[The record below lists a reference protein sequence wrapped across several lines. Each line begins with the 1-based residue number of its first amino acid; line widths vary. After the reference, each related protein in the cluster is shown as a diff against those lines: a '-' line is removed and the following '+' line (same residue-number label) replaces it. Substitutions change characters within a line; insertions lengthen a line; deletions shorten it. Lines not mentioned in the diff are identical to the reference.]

1 MYKDLLIMH
10 NILTIIKRDIKA
22 LLTHFF
28 PLVIAIGLCML
39 PPLYAWFNIYS
50 NWDPYGN
57 SSNVK
62 IAVASEDVGWTDDE
76 TGESYNAGDE
86 VIDSL
91 KENNS
96 IDWVMLDSSEKA
108 VDGVKSGAY
117 YAAVVLSDDFSRN
130 MYHGFMDGLK
140 QPTITYYENEKKN
153 AVAAKITDTA
163 VSTLKNSI
171 DQMYVEIVVS
181 TLFEDADK
189 VEERVNGSDTESGSD
204 SDTPKLINTFSDR
217 IDDVNENIKAYKL
230 LLTSLT
236 AADERLNT
244 SLQDAD
250 ADLDSL
256 QQKAGSASDTLS
268 DKTASGVL
276 DDMNKI
282 ASNIDS
288 DLSDLQDAL
297 DRVQNA
303 ADSSEKQAA
312 YAMVEKNLKNIRS
325 KLNSMIDS
333 LSKLKPHTHLLQNKV
348 NRVIT
353 KLQSQVSDIN
363 KILDLMDDV
372 SGDIDSGLSSLDRT
386 LQQKINRLH
395 DSYNN
400 TILPAVEDAVDNI
413 DGALQDGSTALGS
426 ISEDIAVM
434 RQIVSGTRQSV
445 TDLNGVMSNTSQSLD
460 DISKDLDDLK
470 NELNGLTERELL
482 QKILDFMHG
491 DPEGYGK
498 FLAEPVG
505 IESEAIYPV
514 ENYGSGV
521 APFYTT
527 LALWVGCIFL
537 LALMKITPSTEGLKD
552 PRPYQLFFGRFGI
565 LFLLGQLQWIVI
577 YIGNIYVLKTQCL
590 HPGRMFLT
598 GAVTSFTF
606 MLLCYAVTLA
616 FADLGK
622 AIIVVIVVLQI
633 AGSSGTYP
641 IEVLPEFFQKVY
653 VFFPFPYAINAMREC
668 MFGYYENDY
677 IIYMLQLLAFAAAAL
692 LLGLVIRMPFINVK
706 NFMQQRMKDTGMM

>member
-1 MYKDLLIMH
+1 MH

-76 TGESYNAGDE
+76 TGESYNAGDD

-189 VEERVNGSDTESGSD
+189 VEERVTGSDTESGSD

-256 QQKAGSASDTLS
+256 QKKAGSASDTLS
-268 DKTASGVL
+268 GKTASGVL

-363 KILDLMDDV
+363 KILDLMDDL

-400 TILPAVEDAVDNI
+400 TILPAVEDAVDTI
-413 DGALQDGSTALGS
+413 DGALQDGATAMGS

-498 FLAEPVG
+498 FLAEPVE

>member
-1 MYKDLLIMH
+1 MH

-76 TGESYNAGDE
+76 TGESYNAGDD

-189 VEERVNGSDTESGSD
+189 VEERVTGSDTESGSD

-236 AADERLNT
+236 SANERLNT

-268 DKTASGVL
+268 DKTVSGVL

-312 YAMVEKNLKNIRS
+312 YAMVEKNLRNIRS

-363 KILDLMDDV
+363 KILDLMDDL

-400 TILPAVEDAVDNI
+400 TILPAVEDAVDTI

-498 FLAEPVG
+498 FLAEPVE
-505 IESEAIYPV
+505 IESDAIYPV

>member
-1 MYKDLLIMH
+1 MH

-76 TGESYNAGDE
+76 TGESYNAGDD

-189 VEERVNGSDTESGSD
+189 VEERVTGSNTESGSD

-236 AADERLNT
+236 SANERLNT

-268 DKTASGVL
+268 GKTASGVL

-312 YAMVEKNLKNIRS
+312 YAMVEKNLRNIRS

-348 NRVIT
+348 NRIIT

-363 KILDLMDDV
+363 KILDLMDDL

-400 TILPAVEDAVDNI
+400 TILPAVEDAVDTI

-470 NELNGLTERELL
+470 NELNGLTEREFL

>member
-1 MYKDLLIMH
+1 MH

-76 TGESYNAGDE
+76 TGESYNAGDD

-189 VEERVNGSDTESGSD
+189 VEERVTGSDTESGSD

-236 AADERLNT
+236 SADERLNT

-268 DKTASGVL
+268 GKTASGVL

-312 YAMVEKNLKNIRS
+312 YAMVEKNLRNIRS

-363 KILDLMDDV
+363 KILDLMDDL

-400 TILPAVEDAVDNI
+400 TILPAVEDAVDTI

>member
-1 MYKDLLIMH
+1 MH

-76 TGESYNAGDE
+76 TGESYNAGDD

-189 VEERVNGSDTESGSD
+189 VEERVTGSDTESGSD

-236 AADERLNT
+236 SANERLNT

-268 DKTASGVL
+268 DKTVSGVL

-282 ASNIDS
+282 ASNVDS

-312 YAMVEKNLKNIRS
+312 YAMVEKNLRNIRS

-363 KILDLMDDV
+363 KILDLMDDL

-400 TILPAVEDAVDNI
+400 TILPAVEDAVDTI

-470 NELNGLTERELL
+470 NELNGLTEREFL

-498 FLAEPVG
+498 FLAEPVE

>member
-1 MYKDLLIMH
+1 MH

-76 TGESYNAGDE
+76 TGESYNAGDD

-117 YAAVVLSDDFSRN
+117 YAAVVLSEDFSRN

-189 VEERVNGSDTESGSD
+189 VEERVTGSDTESGSD

-236 AADERLNT
+236 SANERLNT

-268 DKTASGVL
+268 DKTVSGVL

-312 YAMVEKNLKNIRS
+312 YAMVEKNLKNIRG

-353 KLQSQVSDIN
+353 KLQSHVSDIN
-363 KILDLMDDV
+363 KILDLMDDL

-386 LQQKINRLH
+386 LQKKINRLH

-400 TILPAVEDAVDNI
+400 TILPAVEDAVDTI

>member
-1 MYKDLLIMH
+1 MH

-22 LLTHFF
+22 LLSHFF

-76 TGESYNAGDE
+76 TGESYNAGDD
-86 VIDSL
+86 VLDSL

-189 VEERVNGSDTESGSD
+189 VEERVTGSDTESGSD

-236 AADERLNT
+236 SANERLNT

-268 DKTASGVL
+268 DKTVSGVL
-276 DDMNKI
+276 DDMNRI
-282 ASNIDS
+282 ASNVDS

-312 YAMVEKNLKNIRS
+312 YAMVEKNLRNIRS

-363 KILDLMDDV
+363 KILDLMDDL

-400 TILPAVEDAVDNI
+400 TILPAVEDAVDTI

>member
-1 MYKDLLIMH
+1 MH

-76 TGESYNAGDE
+76 TGESYNAGDD

-96 IDWVMLDSSEKA
+96 IDWVILDSSEKA

-117 YAAVVLSDDFSRN
+117 YAAVVLSDDFSCN

-189 VEERVNGSDTESGSD
+189 VEERVTGSDTESGSD

-236 AADERLNT
+236 SANERLNT
-244 SLQDAD
+244 SLQDSD

-268 DKTASGVL
+268 DKTVSGVL
-276 DDMNKI
+276 DNMNKI
-282 ASNIDS
+282 ASNVDS

-312 YAMVEKNLKNIRS
+312 YAMVEKNLRNIRS

-363 KILDLMDDV
+363 KILDLMDDL

-400 TILPAVEDAVDNI
+400 TILPAVEDAVDTI

-434 RQIVSGTRQSV
+434 RHIVSGTRQSV

-470 NELNGLTERELL
+470 NELNGLTEREFL

>member
-1 MYKDLLIMH
+1 MH

-189 VEERVNGSDTESGSD
+189 VEERVTGSDTESGSD

-236 AADERLNT
+236 SANERLNT

-268 DKTASGVL
+268 DKTVSGVL
-276 DDMNKI
+276 DDMNRI
-282 ASNIDS
+282 ASNVDS

-363 KILDLMDDV
+363 KILDLMDDL

-400 TILPAVEDAVDNI
+400 TILPAVEDAVDTI

-470 NELNGLTERELL
+470 NELNGLTEREFL

>member
-1 MYKDLLIMH
+1 MH

-76 TGESYNAGDE
+76 TGESYNAGDD

-189 VEERVNGSDTESGSD
+189 VEERVTGSDTESGSD

-236 AADERLNT
+236 SANERLNT

-268 DKTASGVL
+268 DKTVSGVL

-282 ASNIDS
+282 ASNVDS

-312 YAMVEKNLKNIRS
+312 YAMVEKNLKNIRG

-353 KLQSQVSDIN
+353 KLQSHVSDIN
-363 KILDLMDDV
+363 KILDLMDDL

-386 LQQKINRLH
+386 LQKKINRLH

-400 TILPAVEDAVDNI
+400 TILPAVEDAVDTI

-565 LFLLGQLQWIVI
+565 LFLLGQLQWIII

>member
-268 DKTASGVL
+268 GKTASGVL

-348 NRVIT
+348 NRIIT

-400 TILPAVEDAVDNI
+400 TILPAVEDAVDTI
-413 DGALQDGSTALGS
+413 DGALQDGATAMGS

-470 NELNGLTERELL
+470 NELNGLTEREFL

-498 FLAEPVG
+498 FLAEPVE

>member
-268 DKTASGVL
+268 GKTASGVL

-400 TILPAVEDAVDNI
+400 TILPAVEDAVDTI

-498 FLAEPVG
+498 FLAEPVE

>member
-62 IAVASEDVGWTDDE
+62 IAVASEDIGWTDDE

-268 DKTASGVL
+268 GKTASGVL

-400 TILPAVEDAVDNI
+400 TILPAVEDAVDTI

-498 FLAEPVG
+498 FLAEPVE

>member
-1 MYKDLLIMH
+1 MH

-76 TGESYNAGDE
+76 TGESYNAGNE
-86 VIDSL
+86 VLDSL
-91 KENNS
+91 KENDS

-189 VEERVNGSDTESGSD
+189 VEDRVTGSDAESGSD

-217 IDDVNENIKAYKL
+217 IDDVNDNIKAYKL

-256 QQKAGSASDTLS
+256 QQKAGSASDTLA

-282 ASNIDS
+282 ASDVDS
-288 DLSDLQDAL
+288 DLRDLQDAL

-303 ADSSEKQAA
+303 ADSSEKQDA
-312 YAMVEKNLKNIRS
+312 YAMVEKNLRNIRS

-348 NRVIT
+348 NRIIT

-400 TILPAVEDAVDNI
+400 TILPAVEDAVDTI

-498 FLAEPVG
+498 FLAEPVE
-505 IESEAIYPV
+505 IESEAVYPV

-537 LALMKITPSTEGLKD
+537 LALMKITPSTEGLKN

-565 LFLLGQLQWIVI
+565 LFLLGQLQWVVI
-577 YIGNIYVLKTQCL
+577 YIGNIYVLKTQCI

>member
-1 MYKDLLIMH
+1 MH

-76 TGESYNAGDE
+76 TGESYNAGDD

-189 VEERVNGSDTESGSD
+189 VEERVTGSDTESGSD

-236 AADERLNT
+236 SANERLNT

-268 DKTASGVL
+268 DKTVSGVL
-276 DDMNKI
+276 DDMNRI
-282 ASNIDS
+282 ASNVDS

-312 YAMVEKNLKNIRS
+312 YAMVEKNLKNIRG

-353 KLQSQVSDIN
+353 KLQSHVSDIN
-363 KILDLMDDV
+363 KILDLMDDL

-386 LQQKINRLH
+386 LQKKINRLH

-400 TILPAVEDAVDNI
+400 TILPAVEDAVDTI

>member
-1 MYKDLLIMH
+1 MH

-76 TGESYNAGDE
+76 TGESYNAGDD

-189 VEERVNGSDTESGSD
+189 VEERVTGSDTESGSD

-236 AADERLNT
+236 SANERLNT

-268 DKTASGVL
+268 GKTASGVL

-312 YAMVEKNLKNIRS
+312 YAMVERNLRNIRS

-363 KILDLMDDV
+363 KILDLMDDL

-400 TILPAVEDAVDNI
+400 TILPAVEDAVDTI

-470 NELNGLTERELL
+470 NELNGLTEREFL

>member
-1 MYKDLLIMH
+1 MH

-76 TGESYNAGDE
+76 TGESYNAGDD

-189 VEERVNGSDTESGSD
+189 VEERVTGSDTESGSD

-236 AADERLNT
+236 SANERLNT

-268 DKTASGVL
+268 GKTASGVL

-312 YAMVEKNLKNIRS
+312 YAMVEKNLRNIRS
-325 KLNSMIDS
+325 KLNSIIDS

-363 KILDLMDDV
+363 KILDLMDDL

-400 TILPAVEDAVDNI
+400 TILPAVEDAVDTI

>member
-1 MYKDLLIMH
+1 MH

-76 TGESYNAGDE
+76 TGESYNAGDD

-189 VEERVNGSDTESGSD
+189 VEERVTGSDTESGSD

-236 AADERLNT
+236 SANERLNT

-268 DKTASGVL
+268 DKTVSGVL

-282 ASNIDS
+282 ASNVDS

-312 YAMVEKNLKNIRS
+312 YAMVEKNLRNIRS

-363 KILDLMDDV
+363 KILDLMDDL

-400 TILPAVEDAVDNI
+400 TILPAVEDAVDTI

-434 RQIVSGTRQSV
+434 RQIVSGTRRSV

-470 NELNGLTERELL
+470 NELNGLTEREFL

-498 FLAEPVG
+498 FLAEPVE

>member
-1 MYKDLLIMH
+1 MH

-76 TGESYNAGDE
+76 TGESYNAGDD

-96 IDWVMLDSSEKA
+96 IDWVILDSSEKA

-189 VEERVNGSDTESGSD
+189 VEERVTGSDTESGSD

-236 AADERLNT
+236 SANERLNT

-268 DKTASGVL
+268 GKTASGVL

-312 YAMVEKNLKNIRS
+312 YAMVEKNLRNIRS

-363 KILDLMDDV
+363 KILDLMDDL

-400 TILPAVEDAVDNI
+400 TILPAVEDAVDTI

-470 NELNGLTERELL
+470 NELNGLTEREFL

-498 FLAEPVG
+498 FLAEPVE

>member
-1 MYKDLLIMH
+1 MH

-76 TGESYNAGDE
+76 TGESYNAGDD

-189 VEERVNGSDTESGSD
+189 VEERVTGSDTESGSD

-236 AADERLNT
+236 SANERLNT

-268 DKTASGVL
+268 DKTVSGVL

-282 ASNIDS
+282 ASNVDS

-312 YAMVEKNLKNIRS
+312 YAMVEKNLKNIRG
-325 KLNSMIDS
+325 KLNNMIDS

-353 KLQSQVSDIN
+353 KLQSHVSDIN
-363 KILDLMDDV
+363 KILDLMDDL

-400 TILPAVEDAVDNI
+400 TILPAVEDAVDTI
-413 DGALQDGSTALGS
+413 DGALHDGSTALGS

-470 NELNGLTERELL
+470 NELNGLTEREFL

-498 FLAEPVG
+498 FLAEPVE

>member
-1 MYKDLLIMH
+1 MH
-10 NILTIIKRDIKA
+10 NILTIMKRDIKA

-28 PLVIAIGLCML
+28 PLVIAIGLCIL

-62 IAVASEDVGWTDDE
+62 IAVASEDAGWTDPD
-76 TGESYNAGDE
+76 TGEFYDAGDE

-91 KENNS
+91 KENDS
-96 IDWVMLDSSEKA
+96 IDWIFLDSSKKA
-108 VDGVKSGAY
+108 VKGVKSGEY
-117 YAAVVLSDDFSRN
+117 YAAVVLAEDFSQD

-153 AVAAKITDTA
+153 AVATKITDTA

-181 TLFEDADK
+181 TLFESADNVENKITGGDTDASD
-189 VEERVNGSDTESGSD
+189 GSY
-204 SDTPKLINTFSDR
+204 TPKVVDTFSDR
-217 IDDVNENIKAYKL
+217 IDSVNDNIQAYKL

-236 AADERLNT
+236 AANERLNT

-250 ADLDSL
+250 SDLDSL
-256 QQKAGSASDTLS
+256 QAKAGTASDTLS
-268 DKTASGVL
+268 DKTAAGVL
-276 DDMNKI
+276 DDMNEI
-282 ASNIDS
+282 ASNADS
-288 DLSDLQDAL
+288 DIKDLQDTI
-297 DRVQNA
+297 DRIQDA
-303 ADSSEKQAA
+303 STSSEKEAA
-312 YAMVEKNLKNIRS
+312 YAMLDKNLRNIRS
-325 KLNSMIDS
+325 KLNTMIDS
-333 LSKLKPHTHLLQNKV
+333 LSKLQPHTKLLKNKV
-348 NRVIT
+348 DRAIT
-353 KLQSQVSDIN
+353 KLKSQVKDIN
-363 KILDLMDDV
+363 TILDLMDDLSWDV
-372 SGDIDSGLSSLDRT
+372 ETGLNSLESTVNQRT
-386 LQQKINRLH
+386 ERLR

-400 TILPAVEDAVDNI
+400 TVLPAVEDAVDAI
-413 DGALQDGSTALGS
+413 DSALEDGSKALGS
-426 ISEDIAVM
+426 ISEDITIM

-460 DISKDLDDLK
+460 DISNDLENLK
-470 NELNGLTERELL
+470 NEINSLSEREML
-482 QKILDFMHG
+482 QKLLEFMHG

-498 FLAEPVG
+498 FLAEPVE
-505 IESEAIYPV
+505 IESDAIYAV

-537 LALMKITPSTEGLKD
+537 LALMKITPSTEGLKN

-565 LFLLGQLQWIVI
+565 LCLLGQLQWLII
-577 YIGNIYVLKTQCL
+577 YIGNIYILKVQCI

-598 GAVTSFTF
+598 GVITSFTF

-616 FADLGK
+616 FADVGK
-622 AIIVVIVVLQI
+622 AILVVVMVLQI

-677 IIYMLQLLAFAAAAL
+677 VIYMLELLAFAAGGL
-692 LLGLVIRMPFINVK
+692 LLGLVIRIPFVGVK

>member
-1 MYKDLLIMH
+1 MH

-62 IAVASEDVGWTDDE
+62 IAVASEDVGWADDE
-76 TGESYNAGDE
+76 TGESYNAGDD

-189 VEERVNGSDTESGSD
+189 VEERVTGSDTESGSD

-236 AADERLNT
+236 SANERLNT

-268 DKTASGVL
+268 DKTVSGVL

-282 ASNIDS
+282 ASNVDS

-312 YAMVEKNLKNIRS
+312 YAMVEKNLKNIRG

-353 KLQSQVSDIN
+353 KLQSHVSDIN
-363 KILDLMDDV
+363 KILDLMDDL

-386 LQQKINRLH
+386 LQKKINRLH

-400 TILPAVEDAVDNI
+400 TILPAVEDAVDTI

>member
-1 MYKDLLIMH
+1 MH

-76 TGESYNAGDE
+76 TGESYNAGDD

-189 VEERVNGSDTESGSD
+189 VEERVTGSDTESGSD

-256 QQKAGSASDTLS
+256 QKKAGSASDTLS
-268 DKTASGVL
+268 GKTASGVL

-363 KILDLMDDV
+363 KILDLMDDL

-400 TILPAVEDAVDNI
+400 TILPAVEDAVDTI
-413 DGALQDGSTALGS
+413 DGALQDGATAMGS

>member
-1 MYKDLLIMH
+1 MH

-76 TGESYNAGDE
+76 TGESYNAGNE
-86 VIDSL
+86 VLDSL
-91 KENNS
+91 KENDS

-189 VEERVNGSDTESGSD
+189 VEDRVTGSDTESGSD

-217 IDDVNENIKAYKL
+217 IDDVNDNIKAYKL

-250 ADLDSL
+250 ADIDSL

-282 ASNIDS
+282 ASDVDS
-288 DLSDLQDAL
+288 DLRDLQDAL

-303 ADSSEKQAA
+303 ADSSEKQDA
-312 YAMVEKNLKNIRS
+312 YAMVEKNLRNIRS

-348 NRVIT
+348 NRIIT

-400 TILPAVEDAVDNI
+400 TILPAVEDAVDTI

-498 FLAEPVG
+498 FLAEPVE
-505 IESEAIYPV
+505 IESEAVYPV

-537 LALMKITPSTEGLKD
+537 LALMKITPSTEGLKN

-565 LFLLGQLQWIVI
+565 LFLLGQLQWVVI
-577 YIGNIYVLKTQCL
+577 YIGNIYVLKTQCM